1 MKKLFLYTMLLVC
14 LCLVACARGEAK
26 SPIDYPNTKWVCE
39 EAGIEFVVSSD
50 GIQKS
55 EILDKNGQVNEV
67 EFVFGVG
74 TDTNV
79 YVKDC
84 SSGED
89 LFSGECIYGKT
100 EFSITITDFH
110 TNFNHLPLRLNFKQ
124 VS

>member
-1 MKKLFLYTMLLVC
+1 MKKLFLYTMLFLC
-14 LCLVACARGEAK
+14 SCLVACSEAK
-26 SPIDYPNTKWVCE
+26 SPVDYPNTKWVCE

-55 EILDKNGQVNEV
+55 EIIDKNGQIVEV
-67 EFVFGVG
+67 EFVFDSGK
-74 TDTNV
+74 DTNV

-89 LFSGECIYGKT
+89 LFSGECFYGKT